1 MIRMTTQMQNLLG
14 KLRQLKSRIKRI
26 KTWKKDMKV
35 IVSVSSRT
43 KNERPTRTQAEAL
56 KNSNGDSV

>member
-1 MIRMTTQMQNLLG
+1 MTTQMQNLSG
-14 KLRQLKSRIKRI
+14 KPRQLKSRIKRT
-26 KTWKKDMKV
+26 KAWQKGMKV

-56 KNSNGDSV
+56 ANSNGDSV